1 MLCTPLFKIRNI
13 YSFFV
18 SLLLTSPSFCHFLDY
33 SAHFHLLQFT
43 SSFGLI
49 IPKNVPDYSSL
60 CDILLA
66 YYIGFENVCC
76 YYINLIDSKYSI
88 SSLKAFVHRVAT
100 IHKIIT
106 HLHLVKFEPKMSN
119 LCQII

>member
-88 SSLKAFVHRVAT
+88 SSLKAFGSSCCHYSQKAWF
-100 IHKIIT
+100 HKGESGGCFMLIN
-106 HLHLVKFEPKMSN
+106 K
-119 LCQII
+119 